1 MGKLLTPKI
10 HINSVY
16 DLDTDV
22 LTKNNIKGIIL
33 DIDNTLVAW
42 DCKDLNDKACAF
54 IEGLQKKGFK
64 LCILSNS
71 TKKRVK
77 RLNDKLNLPAVCSA
91 AKPFKYSYKKAMK
104 LMQTD
109 KTNTAV
115 IGDQLFT
122 DILGGNKLGLF
133 TVLVEPI
140 STKEFL
146 WTRLMRLLEKQIKI
160 NMLL

>member
-1 MGKLLTPKI
+1 MRRLLTPKI

-16 DLDTDV
+16 DLDTDI
-22 LTKNNIKGIIL
+22 LTKNNIKGIII

-54 IEGLQKKGFK
+54 IKDLQKEGFRI
-64 LCILSNS
+64 CILSNS
-71 TKKRVK
+71 TKKRVN
-77 RLNDKLNLPAVCSA
+77 RLNEKMNLPVVCNA
-91 AKPFKYSYKKAMK
+91 AKPFKYSYKKAMR
-104 LMQTD
+104 LMQTNV
-109 KTNTAV
+109 TNTAV

-146 WTRLMRLLEKQIKI
+146 WTRLMRILEKTLIKR
-160 NMLL
+160 